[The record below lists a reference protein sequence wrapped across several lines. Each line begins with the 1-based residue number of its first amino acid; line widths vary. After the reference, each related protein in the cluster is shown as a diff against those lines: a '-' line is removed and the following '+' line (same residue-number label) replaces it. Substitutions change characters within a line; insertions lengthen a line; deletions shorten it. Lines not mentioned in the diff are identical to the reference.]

1 MHGLAKGERRVLA
14 SSLRGAKVSL
24 TIENLIGDAL
34 QGTYKH
40 LITFFFEGNMTNRED
55 FLLLFF
61 FFLKVCKS
69 TIPHSSPVGG
79 GYPPSTG
86 LQIAIKSKG

>member
-24 TIENLIGDAL
+24 TVENLIGDAL

-61 FFLKVCKS
+61 FFF
-69 TIPHSSPVGG
+69 
-79 GYPPSTG
+79 
-86 LQIAIKSKG
+86 